1 MATPASTDA
10 RLDFA
15 LAWLRAQ
22 ASAATRA
29 GLARYAISDTH
40 ALGVSVADL
49 KRLGKDL
56 GRDHPLAQALWKTG
70 IYEAR
75 MLTQFVADPA
85 RQSAAEMDRW
95 VRQID
100 TWALCDALAFNL
112 FDRSPHAWPAVQ
124 RWCAADAEFVRRS
137 GFALLWALALHDREA
152 TDDKLRMGLALCERH
167 AGDGRNFVTKAIAMA
182 LRALARRRTLDE
194 DLQAVAQRLAASDD
208 PARRRLGRGLPV
220 RGRPRCFLAEVAG
233 TAARRSPA

>member
-1 MATPASTDA
+1 MAAVDA
-10 RLDFA
+10 RLASA
-15 LAWLRAQ
+15 LAWLRAH

-29 GLARYAISDTH
+29 GLARYAIPDTH

-49 KRLGKDL
+49 KRLGREL
-56 GRDHPLAQALWKTG
+56 GRDHPLAQALWKSG

-85 RQSAAEMDRW
+85 RQTAAEMDRW

-112 FDRSPHAWPAVQ
+112 FDRSPHAWAVVE

-137 GFALLWALALHDREA
+137 GFALLWALALHDRTAPVE
-152 TDDKLRMGLALCERH
+152 RFRIGLALCERH
-167 AGDGRNFVTKAIAMA
+167 ADDDRNFVTKAIAMA
-182 LRALARRRTLDE
+182 LKALARRAELRSDLRRTVSRLDT
-194 DLQAVAQRLAASDD
+194 RGD
-208 PARRRLGRGLPV
+208 PASRRLGRGLARDLGPERPARS
-220 RGRPRCFLAEVAG
+220 RGD
-233 TAARRSPA
+233 